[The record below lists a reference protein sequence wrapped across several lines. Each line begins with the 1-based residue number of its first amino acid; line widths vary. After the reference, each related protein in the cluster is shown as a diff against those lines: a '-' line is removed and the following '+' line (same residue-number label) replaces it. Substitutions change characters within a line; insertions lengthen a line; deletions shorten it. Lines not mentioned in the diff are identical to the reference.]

1 MVTGWPTLWNTVDN
15 VFLFIIAIS
24 LVLLLGITATMI
36 YFVVRYSRKRNPHAE
51 NIEGNTMLEIVWTII
66 PTILVLAI
74 FYAGWKGFLYMRT
87 VPDDA
92 MPVKVSARMWSWS
105 FEYENG
111 RKSGTL
117 KVPAGRPV
125 KLIITSEDV
134 LHGLF
139 IPAFRVKED
148 AVPGMETYLWFLPHE
163 PGSYDLFC
171 TEYCGVG
178 HSAMITKVEVMPEKA
193 FAAWYEV
200 KQPQKRSEGTSK
212 HAPTAQKEKNYGVGA
227 RLAQVKGCLLC
238 HSLDGTAKVGPTF
251 KGIAGRKTV
260 VVTSGKDRE
269 IIVDEVYLVRSLLEP
284 QADVVKGF
292 PPIMPSQKG
301 ILSDAE
307 IKTIIE
313 YLKSLK

>member
-24 LVLLLGITATMI
+24 LVLLLGITVTMV
-36 YFVVRYSRKRNPHAE
+36 YFVVRYSRKRNPRAE
-51 NIEGNTMLEIVWTII
+51 NIEGNTTLEIVWTIV

-87 VPDDA
+87 VPEDA

-134 LHGLF
+134 LHGIF

-148 AVPGMETYLWFLPHE
+148 AVPGMETYLWFLPDE

-178 HSAMITKVEVMPEKA
+178 HSAMITKVEVMPERK
-193 FAAWYEV
+193 FAAWYDEEAKKAERKERAPV
-200 KQPQKRSEGTSK
+200 QPVRK
-212 HAPTAQKEKNYGVGA
+212 TATADEGA
-227 RLAQVKGCLLC
+227 RLAQEKGCLLC
-238 HSLDGTAKVGPTF
+238 HSTDGAAKVGPTF
-251 KGIAGRKTV
+251 KGIAGRKTI
-260 VVTSGKDRE
+260 VVTNGKEQE
-269 IIVDEVYLVRSLLEP
+269 IVADDAYLVRSLLEP
-284 QADVVKGF
+284 QTDIVKGF
-292 PPIMPSQKG
+292 PPIVPSQKG
-301 ILSDAE
+301 ILSEAE
-307 IKTIIE
+307 IQAIIL
-313 YLKSLK
+313 YMKSLK